1 MSPDYP
7 LVLTGGTVLDGSGG
21 PSYRAHVA
29 IYGGLIAQVDRGC
42 RVKGEVELDCEG
54 LIVAPGFIDTHS
66 HSDLFALASPG
77 LEMKAMQGIT
87 LDVLGQD
94 GISVAPARDQDVVEL
109 KRQLSGLLGEPDVK
123 WDWRSVESYLDC
135 LDEVKPAINLSYL
148 VPHGSLRRIAM
159 GMEDRHATLPEI
171 EVMCTHLERGLK
183 DGAVGL
189 STGLIYPPCAY
200 APTDELIALCKV
212 VAKHN
217 GVFVVHMR
225 SESDRIVEATQEMMR
240 VGRESG
246 VHVHISHFKIAGG
259 TNWDKIDRVLD
270 AINEA
275 RAAGVEVSAD
285 QYPYIAGSTMLG
297 AILPPWAHAGGLE
310 AVLER
315 LASREQRAKMR
326 AEMVD
331 PREVEWDNFWKWGG
345 PAAIRI
351 ADIPSGR
358 RQHLLGQNLEAAAA
372 AEHKDPVDFAMDL
385 LREERMGVAMVSFSQ
400 CEPVIEKILK
410 QPFTNICTDGL
421 LGGKPHPRAFGT
433 FPRLL
438 GRYVR
443 ERKVLTLEDAVY
455 KSTYLAAKNFRLAG
469 CGQIKKGH
477 RANVCVFDANSV
489 VDNATFDD
497 PKQFSTGIAHV
508 FVEGRQIV
516 ADGRPTGQFPGRTV
530 RAMNPED
537 PW

>member
-1 MSPDYP
+1 MQPDYP

-21 PSYRAHVA
+21 PGFRAHVA
-29 IYGGLIAQVDRGC
+29 FYGGLIAQVDRAC
-42 RVKGEVELDCEG
+42 RVRGEVEIDCEG
-54 LIVAPGFIDTHS
+54 LVIAPGFIDTHS
-66 HSDLFALASPG
+66 HSDLFALASPS

-109 KRQLSGLLGEPDVK
+109 KAQLAGLLGEPDVK
-123 WDWRSVESYLDC
+123 WDWRSVASYLDC
-135 LDEVKPAINLSYL
+135 LDDVKPAINLSYL
-148 VPHGSLRRIAM
+148 VPHGSLRRFAC
-159 GMEDRHATLPEI
+159 GMEDRPANADEI
-171 EVMCTHLERGLK
+171 ETMCTALEQGLK

-200 APTDELIALCKV
+200 APTEELIALCKV
-212 VAKHN
+212 VARFN

-225 SESDRIVEATQEMMR
+225 SESDRIVEAVHEMMR

-259 TNWDKIDRVLD
+259 TNWTKIDRVLD
-270 AINEA
+270 VIAEA
-275 RAAGVEVSAD
+275 RAGGVEVTAD

-297 AILPPWAHAGGLE
+297 AILPPWAHAGGLD
-310 AVLER
+310 AVLAR
-315 LASREQRAKMR
+315 LASAEERARMR
-326 AEMVD
+326 AEMTD

-345 PAAIRI
+345 PAAIRV

-372 AEHKDPVDFAMDL
+372 AEGKDPVDFAMDL
-385 LREERMGVAMVSFSQ
+385 LRDERMGVAMVSFSQ

-410 QPFTNICTDGL
+410 QPYTCICTDGL

-443 ERKVLTLEDAVY
+443 ERGVLTLEEAVY
-455 KSTYLAAKNFRLAG
+455 KSTYLAAKSFRLSG

-489 VDNATFDD
+489 VDNATFED

-508 FVEGRQIV
+508 FVEGRPII
-516 ADGRPTGQFPGRTV
+516 AGGRPTGLFPGRTV
-530 RAMNPED
+530 RAMAPED